1 MNLVVDIGNSFI
13 KSAVFKGED
22 IVMLKSFRISE
33 YDLLV
38 SGINDYPV
46 KRAIV
51 SSVSL
56 SIDFISSSLKN
67 KIKYVLFP
75 NLNTRLPFK
84 NLYLDKETLGFD
96 RIAAAAGAQA
106 LFPGENI
113 IIIDAGTA
121 ITIDVVT
128 KEGQFIGGNISPG
141 VDMRFKALNEFTSKL
156 PLVKIEGE
164 TGITAKT
171 TEDAIRF
178 GVFNGIKY
186 EMDGYIDAF
195 NQIYENLKV
204 ILTGGDHKYF
214 DKKLKNSI
222 FADSNLTLKGLN
234 KILQFNVS

>member
-1 MNLVVDIGNSFI
+1 M
-13 KSAVFKGED
+13 
-22 IVMLKSFRISE
+22 
-33 YDLLV
+33 
-38 SGINDYPV
+38 
-46 KRAIV
+46 
-51 SSVSL
+51 
-56 SIDFISSSLKN
+56 
-67 KIKYVLFP
+67 LFP